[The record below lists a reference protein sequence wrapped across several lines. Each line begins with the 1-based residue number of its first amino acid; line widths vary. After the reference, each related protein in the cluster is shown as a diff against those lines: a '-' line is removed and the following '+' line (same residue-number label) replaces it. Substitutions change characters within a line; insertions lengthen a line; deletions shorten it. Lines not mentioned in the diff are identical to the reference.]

1 MHPQTSEEAQRK
13 VEFVTTETA
22 CDRRKLT
29 VCLTLTYATRMLTR
43 SALIYLS
50 RQEGLKDFAARFK
63 LFKKLTTRFVA
74 GETIDEATAFI
85 REMNTD
91 GCSASFDH
99 LNESVANPAEA
110 EQEVAE
116 YLQILNRIDETGIN
130 SNVSIK
136 LTQFGLELDPE
147 LAYKN
152 ARAVVADA
160 ARRGNFVRV
169 DMEGSNVT
177 QVTLD
182 IFKRLRAEFE
192 LNDVGIVL
200 QSYLRRTY
208 ADAQELIKLPARIR
222 ICKGAYNEP
231 PEVSFPDKN
240 DVDES
245 YVRVMRL
252 LLSSGIYHGIATHDP
267 RMIEATIDFSKKE
280 GIPKEAFEFQML
292 YGVRRDLQRQL
303 AKDGY
308 NMRIYVPYGKHW
320 YPYFMR
326 RLAER
331 PANIWF
337 VFKNLLKG

>member
-1 MHPQTSEEAQRK
+1 
-13 VEFVTTETA
+13 
-22 CDRRKLT
+22 
-29 VCLTLTYATRMLTR
+29 MLTR

-50 RQEGLKDFAARFK
+50 QQEGLKDFAARFR
-63 LFKKLTTRFVA
+63 LFKRLTTRFVA
-74 GETIDEATAFI
+74 GESIAEAVDFI
-85 REMNTD
+85 RELNAE

-110 EQEVAE
+110 EGEVKE
-116 YLQILNRIDETGIN
+116 YLEILDRIEQTGIN

-136 LTQFGLELDPE
+136 LTQFGLGLDPE

-152 ARAVVADA
+152 ARAVVEDA
-160 ARRGNFVRV
+160 ARRGTFVRV
-169 DMEGSNVT
+169 DMEGSSVT
-177 QVTLD
+177 QQTID

-208 ADAQELIKLPARIR
+208 ADAEALVKLPARIR

-231 PEVSFPDKN
+231 PDVAFPDKQDTDKN
-240 DVDES
+240 
-245 YVRVMRL
+245 YVRVMQL
-252 LLSSGIYHGIATHDP
+252 LLASGTYHGIATHDP
-267 RMIEATIDFSKKE
+267 KMIAATIEFSQRE
-280 GIPKEAFEFQML
+280 GIPKAAFEFQML
-292 YGVRRDLQRQL
+292 YGIRRDLQRQL

-308 NMRIYVPYGKHW
+308 NLRVYVPYGKHW

-337 VFKNLLKG
+337 VLKNLLKG

>member
-1 MHPQTSEEAQRK
+1 
-13 VEFVTTETA
+13 
-22 CDRRKLT
+22 
-29 VCLTLTYATRMLTR
+29 MLTR
-43 SALIYLS
+43 SVLIYLS
-50 RQEGLKDFAARFK
+50 RHEGLKDFAARFQ

-74 GETIDEATAFI
+74 GETIDEAVAFI
-85 REMNTD
+85 RELNAD

-116 YLQILNRIDETGIN
+116 YLQVLSSIDETGIN
-130 SNVSIK
+130 SNASIK

-152 ARAVVADA
+152 ARAVVAEG
-160 ARRGNFVRV
+160 ARRGTFVRV
-169 DMEGSNVT
+169 DMEASSVT
-177 QVTLD
+177 QVTID

-208 ADAQELIKLPARIR
+208 ADAQELVKLPARIR

-231 PEVSFPDKN
+231 PEVAFPDKK
-240 DVDES
+240 DVDEN
-245 YVRVMRL
+245 YVRVMQL

-267 RMIEATIDFSKKE
+267 KMIEATVEFSKKE

-303 AKDGY
+303 AKGGY
-308 NMRIYVPYGKHW
+308 NIRVYVPYGKHW

-337 VFKNLLKG
+337 VFKNLFKG

>member
-1 MHPQTSEEAQRK
+1 
-13 VEFVTTETA
+13 
-22 CDRRKLT
+22 
-29 VCLTLTYATRMLTR
+29 MLTR

-50 RQEGLKDFAARFK
+50 RHEGLKDFAARFS

-74 GETIDEATAFI
+74 GETIEEAIAAI
-85 REMNTD
+85 RELNAE

-99 LNESVANPAEA
+99 LNESVANAAEA
-110 EQEVAE
+110 DGEVRE
-116 YLQILNRIDETGIN
+116 YLEILERIDETKIN

-152 ARAVVADA
+152 ARIIVADA

-169 DMEGSNVT
+169 DMEASSVT
-177 QVTLD
+177 QKTLD
-182 IFKRLRAEFE
+182 IFMRLREEFG
-192 LNDVGIVL
+192 LNEVGIVL

-208 ADAQELIKLPARIR
+208 DDAEAMMKIPARVR

-231 PEVSFPDKN
+231 PDVAFPEKKDT
-240 DVDES
+240 DEN
-245 YVRVMRL
+245 YVRVMQL
-252 LLSSGIYHGIATHDP
+252 LLSSGTYHGIATHDP
-267 RMIEATIDFSKKE
+267 KMIEATINFAEENGISKD
-280 GIPKEAFEFQML
+280 AFEFQML
-292 YGVRRDLQRQL
+292 YGIRRDLQRQL
-303 AKDGY
+303 ARHGY
-308 NMRIYVPYGKHW
+308 NMRVYVPYGKHW

-337 VFKNLLKG
+337 VLKNMLKG

>member
-1 MHPQTSEEAQRK
+1 
-13 VEFVTTETA
+13 
-22 CDRRKLT
+22 
-29 VCLTLTYATRMLTR
+29 MLTR

-50 RQEGLKDFAARFK
+50 RQEGLKEFAARFRP
-63 LFKKLTTRFVA
+63 FKKLTTRFVA
-74 GETIDEATAFI
+74 GETIEEAIAAI
-85 REMNTD
+85 RELNAD

-110 EQEVAE
+110 EAEVSE
-116 YLQILNRIDETGIN
+116 YLQILSRIDETGIK

-147 LAYKN
+147 LAYRN
-152 ARAVVADA
+152 ARAIVEDA
-160 ARRGNFVRV
+160 ARRKNFVRV
-169 DMEGSNVT
+169 DMEASNVT
-177 QVTLD
+177 QLTIG
-182 IFKRLRAEFE
+182 IFKRLRAEFD

-200 QSYLRRTY
+200 QSYLRRTD
-208 ADAQELIKLPARIR
+208 ADAQELVKLPARIR

-231 PEVSFPDKN
+231 PEVAFPDKK
-240 DVDES
+240 DVDEN
-245 YVRVMRL
+245 YVRVMQL

-267 RMIEATIDFSKKE
+267 KMINATIDFAQRQ
-280 GIPKEAFEFQML
+280 GIDKQSFEFQML

-308 NMRIYVPYGKHW
+308 NMRVYVPYGKHW

-337 VFKNLLKG
+337 VLKNLLKG